1 MSEKGTVF
9 KKGEKA
15 AKFSAVIIL
24 ALSISKALLSIASG
38 SVALLADSVHSFA
51 DVFSSI
57 AVWAGLKLVQ
67 RKPTERYPYG
77 YYKAETFTLLAVAA
91 TIAVS
96 GVLILMEATDKLFK
110 PSAVL
115 FPSVVLAVAAASGLV
130 NYVLGKY
137 KKNVGISIGSQS
149 LVGEGQ
155 HSMVDVYTSLIVFVG
170 VSFSSLGYP
179 MAEALAG
186 IAIGFY
192 VIKVG
197 LWFGRDAVLVLMDAS
212 LNPQRVREIKEIA
225 LSVSGVIG
233 VHDFRL
239 RKSGPVSFGEMHIE
253 VPEDL
258 PLERAH
264 IISDEIENKIKQ
276 HFKDIESITIHVGPA
291 HKEKIKVGIP
301 ILEDRG
307 IESTT
312 SVHFG
317 NVPFFAFVEIE
328 GREIRNVYVEPNS
341 AIELTRKKGIETAR
355 FLIDEKVDAVL
366 ALGLG
371 EGPFHLLK
379 DNMVKIYVLPAKVEV
394 KEAIR
399 LLSENK
405 LEIMII
411 PTEKT

>member
-1 MSEKGTVF
+1 
-9 KKGEKA
+9 
-15 AKFSAVIIL
+15 
-24 ALSISKALLSIASG
+24 
-38 SVALLADSVHSFA
+38 
-51 DVFSSI
+51 
-57 AVWAGLKLVQ
+57 
-67 RKPTERYPYG
+67 
-77 YYKAETFTLLAVAA
+77 
-91 TIAVS
+91 
-96 GVLILMEATDKLFK
+96 MEAIDKLFK

-115 FPSVVLAVAAASGLV
+115 FPSVVLSVAATSGLV

-137 KKNVGISIGSQS
+137 KKNVGISIGSPS

-155 HSMVDVYTSLIVFVG
+155 HSMADVYTSAIVFVG
-170 VSFSSLGYP
+170 VSFSGLGYP
-179 MAEALAG
+179 MVEALAG
-186 IAIGFY
+186 IAIGLY

-197 LWFGRDAVLVLMDAS
+197 LWFGKDAVLVLMDAS
-212 LNPQRVREIKEIA
+212 LSPQRAREVKEIA
-225 LSVSGVIG
+225 LGVKGVTG

-258 PLERAH
+258 PLEKAH
-264 IISDEIENKIKQ
+264 AISDEIEKKIKQ
-276 HFKDIESITIHVGPA
+276 RFKDIESITIHVGPG

-317 NVPFFAFVEIE
+317 NVPFFAFAEIE
-328 GREIRNVYVEPNS
+328 GGEIRNVHVKSNR
-341 AIELTRKKGIETAR
+341 AIVLTRKKGIETAR
-355 FLIDEKVDAVL
+355 FLMDEKVDVML
-366 ALGLG
+366 AGRMG

-379 DNMVKIYVLPAKVEV
+379 DNMVKIYVLPTKIEV

-405 LEIMII
+405 LETMIT
-411 PTEKT
+411 PTEKHDEI